1 MARRTA
7 WRSGDAP
14 EAGLDGPA
22 SGEAGAPCDPPPVRS
37 PSFEP
42 VSVSRSDGSG
52 SVSAAYSAR
61 WRAIKPSRSPSRPW
75 PDHTTAPVEISSS
88 SIAGA

>member
-7 WRSGDAP
+7 WRSGVPP
-14 EAGLDGPA
+14 EAEFDGPA
-22 SGEAGAPCDPPPVRS
+22 GGTAGAPCDSPSVRS
-37 PSFEP
+37 PSPEWLT
-42 VSVSRSDGSG
+42 VSRPDGSG